1 MHRKIRYHRV
11 QLIAYDVITVSLWSL
26 PLIGSSPTPRQ
37 HNNLSLHKQFPRKIH
52 LLPLSDSTGKKALS

>member
-1 MHRKIRYHRV
+1 MHKKIRYHRV

-26 PLIGSSPTPRQ
+26 PLIGSSPAPRQ